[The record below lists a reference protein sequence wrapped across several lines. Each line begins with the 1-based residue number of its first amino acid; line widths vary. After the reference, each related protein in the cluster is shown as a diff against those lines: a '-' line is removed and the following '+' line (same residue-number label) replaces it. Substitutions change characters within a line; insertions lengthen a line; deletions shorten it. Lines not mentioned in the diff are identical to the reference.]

1 MTVCV
6 KQVQQHWLEIA
17 FDRTTISQP
26 LHRFPTQLWSNHGD
40 AALSHVRVCARLT
53 NWHIWRW
60 TASPV
65 LAANNCI
72 YTQHQSINCD
82 FFPTLAL
89 ARNFSIHTHNA
100 HFLLG
105 VMAGNAVFF
114 FCTNHKY
121 SRSIYG
127 KTARTRSP
135 QPPTIRTLANWNG
148 LERNFIFYV
157 WKISNLL
164 AGTFC
169 GHSGSHHWWC
179 MSAYACGIW
188 REMDGSCP
196 NKIMCAVF
204 LLIYDDDK
212 IEALQFQWFDLRV
225 AQCARA

>member
-1 MTVCV
+1 MAE
-6 KQVQQHWLEIA
+6 QRARAHHNH
-17 FDRTTISQP
+17 QP
-26 LHRFPTQLWSNHGD
+26 FEL
-40 AALSHVRVCARLT
+40 
-53 NWHIWRW
+53 
-60 TASPV
+60 
-65 LAANNCI
+65 
-72 YTQHQSINCD
+72 
-82 FFPTLAL
+82 
-89 ARNFSIHTHNA
+89 
-100 HFLLG
+100 
-105 VMAGNAVFF
+105 
-114 FCTNHKY
+114 
-121 SRSIYG
+121 
-127 KTARTRSP
+127 
-135 QPPTIRTLANWNG
+135 LANWNG

-212 IEALQFQWFDLRV
+212 IEALQFQWFDLRA